1 LGKLSSPFEIAG
13 PLTEALLMANLVRG
27 YDVMRRTWKK
37 LSMDVQ
43 QNYYGIM
50 ML

>member
-13 PLTEALLMANLVRG
+13 PLTEAFIDGKSVRG

-37 LSMDVQ
+37 LSRTFSKI
-43 QNYYGIM
+43 IM
-50 ML
+50 G